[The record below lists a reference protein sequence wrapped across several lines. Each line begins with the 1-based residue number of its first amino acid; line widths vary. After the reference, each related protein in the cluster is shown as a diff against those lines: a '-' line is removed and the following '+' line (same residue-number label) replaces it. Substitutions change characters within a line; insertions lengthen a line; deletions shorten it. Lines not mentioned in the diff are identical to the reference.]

1 VGVFVVGM
9 HRSGTSAVAAA
20 LEAFGL
26 DVGAPDRLMA
36 ADAGNPAGYYELHEI
51 GDLNDEMLEWRGGRW
66 DSPPE
71 TPDRWE
77 LTPEITPYYRRAA
90 AIVSARLARNRWLIK
105 DPRITLLLPLWRRA
119 VLDRCAAVLIVRSP
133 MEVAWS
139 LALRNGMP
147 IVTGLALWSEYNRAA
162 LRGLSGLPVYV
173 CQYDELVT
181 DPHGTLGAIASS
193 LDSWHE
199 LPEGADVEAAAARV
213 RPELRRNTWPRDTP
227 DALDIP
233 IEIERFAKSL
243 KDLVGPH
250 ESFEPGHF
258 PAAPWERALL
268 GERRTGLARLRVSTR
283 ETEAAEGQRDEVA
296 RERDNVAR
304 ERDEAARVRDEN
316 ARERDEAARER
327 DEAAR
332 GLDGTARERD
342 ELGARLE
349 SVQRDLAAARQQAA
363 EVPDLRAQVSSAR
376 GQNGQLEHNLERVH
390 ARLTEVESDLQD
402 VQARRR
408 DAERLLRQS
417 EARSTQLERRFPIRV
432 ARLLHRCTRALLRR
446 R

>member
-1 VGVFVVGM
+1 M

-20 LEAFGL
+20 LEALGL
-26 DVGAPDRLMA
+26 DVGAPDRLMV
-36 ADAGNPAGYYELHEI
+36 ADAGNPAGYYELQEI
-51 GDLNDEMLEWRGGRW
+51 GDLNDEILEWRGGRW
-66 DSPPE
+66 DTPPE
-71 TPDRWE
+71 APDRWE
-77 LTPEITPYYRRAA
+77 LTPEVAPYYRRAA
-90 AIVSARLARNRWLIK
+90 AIVSARLAKNRWLIK

-147 IVTGLALWSEYNRAA
+147 IVSGLALWAEYNRAA

-181 DPHGTLGAIASS
+181 DPPGTLGAIASS
-193 LDSWHE
+193 LESWHE
-199 LPEGADVEAAAARV
+199 LPEGADVETAAARV

-243 KDLVGPH
+243 KDLEGPH

-268 GERRTGLARLRVSTR
+268 GERRIGLARLRASTL
-283 ETEAAEGQRDEVA
+283 ETNAAQVQRDEVT
-296 RERDNVAR
+296 RERDDFAR
-304 ERDEAARVRDEN
+304 ARDETARLRDE
-316 ARERDEAARER
+316 
-327 DEAAR
+327 
-332 GLDGTARERD
+332 TARERD

-349 SVQRDLAAARQQAA
+349 SIQRDLVSAQLEAA
-363 EVPDLRAQVSSAR
+363 ELRAQVSSAQ
-376 GQNGQLEHNLERVH
+376 GQSGQLAHELERVR
-390 ARLTEVESDLQD
+390 ARLTDVESDLDD
-402 VQARRR
+402 VQSRRR
-408 DAERLLRQS
+408 EAERLLRQS
-417 EARSTQLERRFPIRV
+417 EQRWARLERRFPVRV
-432 ARLLHRCTRALLRR
+432 ARRLHGYSRALLRR